1 MSDSIQGFGA
11 SSRINRDPG
20 DSAPQKYKAM
30 SSKQSK
36 PAQHVDDDSST
47 RRVDQTAW
55 DVYFAELMKDKF
67 VLFQNQETYQ
77 KYIQASRKSLDASI
91 ASEREDQRM
100 RERWDGLRDAFRD
113 AFEKV
118 LVEQEVIAEEVEEE
132 EPPEVHSAM
141 SFHATPLTSV
151 EGADVKVSLLYLK
164 TEGLFPK
171 AHHHTAALRLKE
183 DADNDFEEHSW
194 RSHRIHWLII
204 DRKARHTKRDSLDI
218 LAEAA

>member
-1 MSDSIQGFGA
+1 MSDSVQGFGA

-20 DSAPQKYKAM
+20 DSAPQKYKAI

-36 PAQHVDDDSST
+36 SCQNVDEHSST

-67 VLFQNQETYQ
+67 ILFQNQETYQ
-77 KYIQASRKSLDASI
+77 KYIQSSRKSLDASI
-91 ASEREDQRM
+91 ASEREDKRM

-118 LVEQEVIAEEVEEE
+118 LVEQEVLQDEVEEE
-132 EPPEVHSAM
+132 EPEVNSTMPFQA
-141 SFHATPLTSV
+141 ALLPSV
-151 EGADVKVSLLYLK
+151 EGADVKVSLLYIK

-171 AHHHTAALRLKE
+171 AHHHTAALRRKE
-183 DADNDFEEHSW
+183 EADNDFEEHCW